1 MNCMNNLVNDFW
13 KRLTYSRPDTLSVMS
28 EKTGIPLATIKGW
41 YSKGRLPKLEDA
53 IIVSEYLGCSLDWL
67 VLGKDVEKGSNKVS
81 SLVQAYILADEL
93 TKSMVD
99 RLLQLS

>member
-28 EKTGIPLATIKGW
+28 EKTGIPMATIKGW

-53 IIVSEYLGCSLDWL
+53 IKVSDYLGVSLDWL
-67 VLGKDVEKGSNKVS
+67 VLGKDVERSGNRVG
-81 SLVQAYILADEL
+81 SLVEAYLCTDEATRLVVNRILG
-93 TKSMVD
+93 
-99 RLLQLS
+99 LS